1 MERLKKVMILFSS
14 PVVVAQAVAAATAR
28 YIGHL
33 AINEKWW
40 FTKGCKTK

>member
-1 MERLKKVMILFSS
+1 MERLKEVMVLFLS
-14 PVVVAQAVAAATAR
+14 PVVVAQAVAMAAAR
-28 YIGHL
+28 HIGHL

>member
-1 MERLKKVMILFSS
+1 MERLKKVMVLFSA
-14 PVVVAQAVAAATAR
+14 PVVVAQAMAAAAAR
-28 YIGHL
+28 AIGHL